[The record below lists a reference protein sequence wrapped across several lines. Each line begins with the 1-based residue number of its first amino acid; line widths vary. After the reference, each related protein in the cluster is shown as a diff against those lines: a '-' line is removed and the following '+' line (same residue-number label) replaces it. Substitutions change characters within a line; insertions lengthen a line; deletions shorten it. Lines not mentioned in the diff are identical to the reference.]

1 MKAAS
6 IARVLAGAAVLA
18 VTATA
23 AASPLAEPGDPATR
37 CARGV
42 ELAARDDL
50 PRALLYLTGCD
61 EAALTDDLARDA
73 TRALRD
79 VKQRLRAS
87 QLSELQ
93 IVTTPPGL
101 VIELDALAGEKL
113 RSPVSV
119 WVAAGTHTVRAAGD
133 GIAIQNTVTT
143 EPFSRATLLL
153 DAGTRPPASPTDGS
167 VDFTEEN
174 ALEQTSGPPPD
185 IEHPSLMSDKYRGI
199 AGPRVGPELADPLA
213 IRAAPR
219 ARPWLGLR
227 VGGGAFDDGETPV
240 AVRPALAATARFA
253 LAERVFLAARLDWSR
268 RGGAAD
274 VAIDAVG
281 ASAGAGYTLLARPQL
296 ALAAIVQLRGS
307 LHFADTRDGMPV
319 NALGA
324 GAAAALEL
332 AFPRTPLSAGVR
344 LESSFTELVPG
355 ARDRALLL
363 ELGVDWR

>member
-1 MKAAS
+1 MAAS
-6 IARVLAGAAVLA
+6 IARVLAGAAVLV

-42 ELAARDDL
+42 ELAARGDL

-61 EAALTDDLARDA
+61 EASLADDLARDA

-79 VKQRLRAS
+79 AKQRLRAS

-101 VIELDALAGEKL
+101 VIELDAVAGEKL

-119 WVAAGTHTVRAAGD
+119 WVAAGTHTVRASGE

-143 EPFSRATLLL
+143 EPFSRATILL
-153 DAGTRPPASPTDGS
+153 DAGTRPPAAPKDGNL
-167 VDFTEEN
+167 DFSEEN

-185 IEHPSLMSDKYRGI
+185 VEHPSLMSDKYRGI
-199 AGPRVGPELADPLA
+199 AGPRIGPELADPLG
-213 IRAAPR
+213 IRATPR
-219 ARPWLGLR
+219 PRPWLGLR
-227 VGGGAFDDGETPV
+227 VGGGAFDDGETSV
-240 AVRPALAATARFA
+240 ALRPTLAATARFA

-268 RGGAAD
+268 RGGASES
-274 VAIDAVG
+274 AIDAIG
-281 ASAGAGYTLLARPQL
+281 ASAGAGYTLHAHRRL
-296 ALAAIVQLRGS
+296 ALAAIAQLRGS
-307 LHFADTRDGMPV
+307 LHFADARDGMPV

-324 GAAAALEL
+324 GIAAALEL
-332 AFPRTPLSAGVR
+332 AFPRTPVSAGVR
-344 LESSFTELVPG
+344 LETALTELVPG
-355 ARDRALLL
+355 ARDRALLV